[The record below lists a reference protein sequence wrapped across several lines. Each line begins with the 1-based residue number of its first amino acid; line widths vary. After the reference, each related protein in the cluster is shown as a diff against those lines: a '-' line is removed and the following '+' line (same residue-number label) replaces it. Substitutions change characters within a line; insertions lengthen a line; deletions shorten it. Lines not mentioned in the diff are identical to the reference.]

1 MLAARRDWGQT
12 GVVRPQSVLHSRV
25 AWVAAALLALAGG
38 TASVAIGGALWWW
51 LGLACVVPLVV
62 LMLGR
67 LAEGDGEWPPATGSD
82 GPWGAP

>member
-1 MLAARRDWGQT
+1 MVAAWRDWAHT
-12 GVVRPQSVLHSRV
+12 EVVRQQSVLHSRV

-51 LGLACVVPLVV
+51 LGVAAVVPLVV

-67 LAEGDGEWPPATGSD
+67 LAEGEGEWPPATGSD

>member
-1 MLAARRDWGQT
+1 MEL
-12 GVVRPQSVLHSRV
+12 VRLQSLLHSRV

-38 TASVAIGGALWWW
+38 IASVSIGGALWWW
-51 LGLACVVPLVV
+51 LGLACVAPLVM

-67 LAEGDGEWPPATGSD
+67 LAKGEGEWPPATGSD